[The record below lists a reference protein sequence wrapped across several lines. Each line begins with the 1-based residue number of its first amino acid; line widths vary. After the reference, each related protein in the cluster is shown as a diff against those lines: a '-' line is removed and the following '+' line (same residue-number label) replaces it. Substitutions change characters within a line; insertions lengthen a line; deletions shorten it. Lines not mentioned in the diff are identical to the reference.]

1 MGSARAAWALVMAS
15 MSFSAAAQEESAPEL
30 DFLEYL
36 GSWQD
41 TDEEW
46 LLVSEWDG
54 ETPPPQRDDKRK
66 RERKEDE

>member
-1 MGSARAAWALVMAS
+1 MGSARAAWALVLAS
-15 MSFSAAAQEESAPEL
+15 MSFSAGAQDEPAPEL

-54 ETPPPQRDDKRK
+54 EKPPKRDEKRK

>member
-1 MGSARAAWALVMAS
+1 MGSARAAWTLVLAT
-15 MSFSAAAQEESAPEL
+15 MSFATAAQEESTPEL

-54 ETPPPQRDDKRK
+54 ETPPERDDKRK
-66 RERKEDE
+66 LERKEDE